1 MEAPQDHPGE
11 VLGRVSPQ
19 QPTRSS
25 WAQHQPLAI
34 FRAFYSIFRLMVELS
49 GLFVGD
55 DEI

>member
-1 MEAPQDHPGE
+1 MEAPQDRPGE